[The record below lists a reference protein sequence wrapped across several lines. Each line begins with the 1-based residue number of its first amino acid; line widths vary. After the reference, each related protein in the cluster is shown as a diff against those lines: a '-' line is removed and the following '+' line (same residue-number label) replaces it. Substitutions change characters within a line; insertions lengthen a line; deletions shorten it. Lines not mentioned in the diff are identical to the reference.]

1 MRFRRN
7 VEMER
12 LFKWIG
18 IFSAIA
24 FVVLFIVFLLTFNS
38 TIFRF
43 VSTLF
48 PLPIISYFVVM
59 LMKKQFIEF
68 DSNKIRFIAN
78 ERSIVEF
85 NVDEVLMIVVPS
97 NEVKGAKD
105 IIIRR
110 SGVTNITS
118 YNEELKKYLENNFNS
133 IIKYYDK
140 YSDGIKMAN
149 GVN

>member
-43 VSTLF
+43 VSTSF

-59 LMKKQFIEF
+59 LLKKQFIEF

-110 SGVTNITS
+110 SGITNITS